1 MGGGTFVAAFLGI
14 DGLVSAGAT
23 PGATSGSSV
32 PAFPRSL
39 NSGEA
44 APVSVVACPNG
55 PLLIRG
61 DFELVGAD
69 GAELPRTR
77 RTVALC
83 RCGASAIKPYC
94 DGSHK
99 LIGFKS
105 EP

>member
-1 MGGGTFVAAFLGI
+1 M
-14 DGLVSAGAT
+14 SADE
-23 PGATSGSSV
+23 TSGESGPT
-32 PAFPRSL
+32 PARSL
-39 NSGEA
+39 NSGKA

-55 PLLIRG
+55 PLLVRG

-69 GAELPRTR
+69 GSELPRTR

-83 RCGASAIKPYC
+83 RCGASVLKPYC

-99 LIGFKS
+99 LINFRS

>member
-1 MGGGTFVAAFLGI
+1 
-14 DGLVSAGAT
+14 VSADT
-23 PGATSGSSV
+23 TSGESGPT
-32 PAFPRSL
+32 PARSL
-39 NSGEA
+39 NSGRA
-44 APVSVVACPNG
+44 TPVSVVACPNG

-69 GAELPRTR
+69 GNEVPRTR

-83 RCGASAIKPYC
+83 RCGASVLKPYC

-99 LIGFKS
+99 MTGFRS

>member
-1 MGGGTFVAAFLGI
+1 MSTAATP
-14 DGLVSAGAT
+14 DHRSAGAE
-23 PGATSGSSV
+23 GSE
-32 PAFPRSL
+32 RSL
-39 NSGEA
+39 NSGDA

-69 GAELPRTR
+69 GEELPRTR

-83 RCGASAIKPYC
+83 RCGASAVKPYC

-99 LIGFKS
+99 LTGFRS

>member
-1 MGGGTFVAAFLGI
+1 MSSGITPAAPGPVPERVLG
-14 DGLVSAGAT
+14 
-23 PGATSGSSV
+23 SGK
-32 PAFPRSL
+32 
-39 NSGEA
+39 A

-55 PLLIRG
+55 PLLVRG

-69 GAELPRTR
+69 GEALPRTR

-83 RCGASAIKPYC
+83 RCGASVLKPYC

-99 LIGFKS
+99 LTGFRS

>member
-1 MGGGTFVAAFLGI
+1 MSI
-14 DGLVSAGAT
+14 DGHEA
-23 PGATSGSSV
+23 SGG
-32 PAFPRSL
+32 PAPERSL
-39 NSGEA
+39 GSGAA

-61 DFELVGAD
+61 DFELLGAD
-69 GAELPRTR
+69 GEALPRTR

-83 RCGASAIKPYC
+83 RCGASVIKPYC

-99 LIGFKS
+99 LTGFTT

>member
-1 MGGGTFVAAFLGI
+1 MSTDPAPKA
-14 DGLVSAGAT
+14 
-23 PGATSGSSV
+23 PGAIPERPSNPG
-32 PAFPRSL
+32 
-39 NSGEA
+39 A

-69 GAELPRTR
+69 GEELPRTR

-83 RCGASAIKPYC
+83 RCGASVLKPYC

-99 LIGFKS
+99 LTGFRS

>member
-1 MGGGTFVAAFLGI
+1 MDADRAA
-14 DGLVSAGAT
+14 DDARAD
-23 PGATSGSSV
+23 P
-32 PAFPRSL
+32 PL
-39 NSGEA
+39 NSGSA

-55 PLLIRG
+55 PLLVRG
-61 DFELVGAD
+61 DFTLLGAD

-83 RCGASAIKPYC
+83 RCGASVLKPYC

-99 LIGFKS
+99 LTGFRS

>member
-1 MGGGTFVAAFLGI
+1 MSPEVTP
-14 DGLVSAGAT
+14 DAGPIPERA
-23 PGATSGSSV
+23 
-32 PAFPRSL
+32 L
-39 NSGEA
+39 NSGEG

-61 DFELVGAD
+61 DFELVGAH
-69 GAELPRTR
+69 GEELPRTR

-83 RCGASAIKPYC
+83 RCGASVIKPYC

-99 LIGFKS
+99 LTGFRS

>member
-1 MGGGTFVAAFLGI
+1 MSEAPG
-14 DGLVSAGAT
+14 VSEPT
-23 PGATSGSSV
+23 PER
-32 PAFPRSL
+32 PL
-39 NSGEA
+39 NSGRT
-44 APVSVVACPNG
+44 PVSIVACPNG

-69 GAELPRTR
+69 GNELPRTR

-83 RCGASAIKPYC
+83 RCGASVLKPYC

-99 LIGFKS
+99 LTGFKS

>member
-1 MGGGTFVAAFLGI
+1 MTA
-14 DGLVSAGAT
+14 DMT
-23 PGATSGSSV
+23 PKAPV
-32 PAFPRSL
+32 PVPERSL
-39 NSGEA
+39 NSGN
-44 APVSVVACPNG
+44 APVSIVACPDG

-69 GAELPRTR
+69 GKELPRTR

-83 RCGASAIKPYC
+83 RCGASVLKPYC

-99 LIGFKS
+99 LTGFRS

>member
-1 MGGGTFVAAFLGI
+1 MSVDTSANDQEGAGT
-14 DGLVSAGAT
+14 
-23 PGATSGSSV
+23 V
-32 PAFPRSL
+32 PERSL
-39 NSGEA
+39 NSGAA

-69 GAELPRTR
+69 GEELPRTR

-83 RCGASAIKPYC
+83 RCGASVLKPYC

-99 LIGFKS
+99 VIGFTT
-105 EP
+105 ET